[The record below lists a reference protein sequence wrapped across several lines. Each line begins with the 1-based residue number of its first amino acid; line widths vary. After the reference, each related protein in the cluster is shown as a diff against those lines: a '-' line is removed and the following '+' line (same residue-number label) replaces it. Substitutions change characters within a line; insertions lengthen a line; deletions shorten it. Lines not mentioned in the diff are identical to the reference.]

1 MPPRL
6 LWTCAEVGLPS
17 CLVAGT
23 SSDRGPEL
31 VVRCPAC
38 NSDDVRPSARPCEY
52 GLLGLVP
59 SERRMRCRQ
68 CGNEWT
74 RASMGALA
82 REAAQ
87 RLERR
92 FVKAEAENA
101 RLREGLKRAAEP
113 KRD

>member
-1 MPPRL
+1 M
-6 LWTCAEVGLPS
+6 VVLPS

-23 SSDRGPEL
+23 SPDRGPEL

-38 NSDDVRPSARPCEY
+38 NSDDTRAAARPSQY

-59 SERRMRCRQ
+59 SERRMRCRH

-74 RASMGALA
+74 RASMGGLA

-87 RLERR
+87 RLDRR
-92 FVKAEAENA
+92 FVQAEAENA
-101 RLREGLKRAAEP
+101 RLREELKRSAKP